1 MSESGFD
8 WDDLLEHIEERQ
20 VIPIIGPELLRLP
33 AAEGGGTLNQWVAER
48 LGRKLGVPV
57 EGLPTADPLTEVACR
72 HLARGGQRED
82 IYSRL
87 RTVTKDLAIPLP
99 EPLLQLAEIE
109 HFPLYV
115 STTCDGWVEQALNL
129 RRSNGHGPVR
139 SLAYRPTVAEDLP
152 CEMAKLDRPTVYQL
166 LGRISASPDYAVT
179 AEDRLEFLCS
189 LQSEARRPHLLFDE
203 LKNNHLLLLGCNL
216 SGWLAKFFLRIAKG
230 SRLSLQRAASE
241 VVVDESGVQDQD
253 LVVFLKHFSYRTRLY
268 SGVTTAEFVGELWR
282 RYRERHPARTAA
294 VATAPVTATATAGP
308 EMPAGSIFVS
318 YAKEDRP
325 AVERLCRGLEAAG
338 LDVWFDREQL
348 EPGDFWDA
356 KIVRN
361 IRSCSLFLPILSPNT
376 DGRTEGYVF
385 KEWRLARER
394 AEQFAPGVPFIVP
407 VAIHPEP
414 PAPSAEGLF
423 ANTQWASLPGGEPAT
438 DFVDRLVR
446 LYRDYQKRRKGL
458 T

>member
-1 MSESGFD
+1 MSETGFD

-20 VIPIIGPELLRLP
+20 VIPIIGPGLLRLP
-33 AAEGGGTLNQWVAER
+33 DAEGGGTLQGWMAER

-57 EGLPTADPLTEVACR
+57 EGLPAADPLTEVACR
-72 HLARGGQRED
+72 HLDRGGQRED

-129 RRSNGHGPVR
+129 RRGAGAGSVL
-139 SLAYRPTVAEDLP
+139 SLAYTPTVAADLP

-241 VVVDESGVQDQD
+241 VLVDESGVQDQD
-253 LVVFLKHFSYRTRLY
+253 LVLFLKHFSYRTRLFP
-268 SGVTTAEFVGELWR
+268 GVTTADFVGELWR
-282 RYRERHPARTAA
+282 RYRERHPARTA
-294 VATAPVTATATAGP
+294 VAPAPPVPEPEPAGV
-308 EMPAGSIFVS
+308 EMKAGSIFVS

-325 AVERLCRGLEAAG
+325 AVQRLCQGLESAG
-338 LDVWFDREQL
+338 LDVWFDREEL
-348 EPGDFWDA
+348 EPGDQWDA
-356 KIVRN
+356 KIVRS
-361 IRSCSLFLPILSPNT
+361 IRGCSLFVPVLSPHT
-376 DGRTEGYVF
+376 DGRSEGYVF
-385 KEWRLARER
+385 KEWRRAQER
-394 AEQFAPGVPFIVP
+394 AEQMAPGVPFIVP
-407 VAIHPEP
+407 VAIHAEP
-414 PAPSAEGLF
+414 PSAEVERPF
-423 ANTQWASLPGGEPAT
+423 ADTQYAMLPGGEPTAA
-438 DFVDRLVR
+438 FVDRLVR

-458 T
+458 A